1 MDQEKARTRKTKSEK
16 ADLIFPVSRVERYL
30 KGANVAAHVRGSAAV
45 YLSAVLEYLTKEM
58 VELSGLA
65 AKDFNK
71 NKIDP
76 KFIQMAIK
84 NDEELNEMLNN
95 VHIASAGCQ
104 PVLKSLDNSETAE
117 PCIKVS
123 DSSSDI

>member
-1 MDQEKARTRKTKSEK
+1 MDQEKARNRKTKSLK
-16 ADLIFPVSRVERYL
+16 ADLIFPVSRVEKYL
-30 KGANVAAHVRGSAAV
+30 RGANVANRIKGSAAV
-45 YLSAVLEYLTKEM
+45 YLSAVLEYLTKEV

-84 NDEELNEMLNN
+84 NDDELNKMLIN
-95 VHIASAGCQ
+95 VHIANAGNQ
-104 PVLKSLDNSETAE
+104 PTLKSLDNSETAE
-117 PCIKVS
+117 HAIKVS